1 MKTELILVGKTN
13 DKLYINGIK
22 DYTERISHYMPFN
35 ITTIPA
41 LKNTKNLSEDQQK
54 QAEGEQILRL
64 IQPSDTVV
72 LLDEHGTER
81 TSMEI
86 GAWLRR
92 RADSPPT
99 YLRHRRTV
107 WFFRCR
113 VQTFGRNDFTLTNDI
128 LSSNGAT
135 DIHRATISR
144 LHYHKGRE
152 LPSRITR
159 QQQTKEQE
167 ECA

>member
-22 DYTERISHYMPFN
+22 DYTERISHYMPFS

-72 LLDEHGTER
+72 LLDEHGAER
-81 TSMEI
+81 TSMEM
-86 GAWLRR
+86 GAWLQKKQQTARR
-92 RADSPPT
+92 LVFVIGGRRIQT
-99 YLRHRRTV
+99 LRRE
-107 WFFRCR
+107 
-113 VQTFGRNDFTLTNDI
+113 DLALANDI
-128 LSSNGAT
+128 LASDGTT
-135 DIHRATISR
+135 DIHRAAVSR
-144 LHYHKGRE
+144 LHYHQRRE
-152 LPSRITR
+152 LPSRVTL
-159 QQQTKEQE
+159 
-167 ECA
+167 